1 MMLLLNI
8 LISLTIGLYA
18 SHLFFNKSKT
28 MDVRFLVNLSM
39 PLGIGISTFIF
50 IVLNILGLPTLLTFG
65 LEIIA
70 VGYILYTH
78 YKKQQTQA
86 TRINYL
92 IEKFNLNQSVIQP
105 LLLLTV
111 VLYLYS
117 WAMDVSV
124 FYFESVQSPHGLWD
138 AWSCWNLISKFI
150 SRAPD
155 TWPQLL
161 HQMNAIDF
169 HPDYPL
175 LQRGFIAK
183 CWLLMGNETVWVP
196 ILSAFVFTFCTIGLL
211 SSAVGIFNS
220 KTDGLIAGLIMLC
233 TPFFMVMGYS
243 QYADNT
249 VGYFYLATVIL
260 LTFARKSKTTN
271 TRLLIVAG
279 ITAGMAAWSKNEGLL
294 FIVCL
299 FTSQA
304 VLVLFKKDYRTLLNE
319 MKYLLLGMLPFLL
332 IIAYQKFIIAPP
344 NQIISA
350 QGEATFDKLADISR
364 YKIVFDW
371 FVEQFSTFGKW
382 AINPWWFILGGLLLR
397 GVSVKENNYSFV
409 SNIILLSLMITGFF
423 FVEIITPHG
432 LSYYLSTSVHRL
444 FFQLFPTF
452 LFIYF
457 LAISGKKS
465 DYHIG
470 TLFLKKK
477 EKK

>member
-1 MMLLLNI
+1 MIFILNI
-8 LISLTIGLYA
+8 LLSLTLGLYV

-28 MDVRFLVNLSM
+28 MDVRFLINLSM
-39 PLGIGISTFIF
+39 PLGMGISTFVF
-50 IVLNILGLPTLLTFG
+50 IVLNILGLSTFLTFG
-65 LEIIA
+65 IEIIA
-70 VGYILYTH
+70 VGYILFSH
-78 YKKQQTQA
+78 YKKQQVQA
-86 TRINYL
+86 TRINY
-92 IEKFNLNQSVIQP
+92 ITEKFNLNQSIIQP

-111 VLYLYS
+111 VFYLYS
-117 WAMDVSV
+117 WAMSVGV
-124 FYFESVQSPHGLWD
+124 FYFESVKSPHGLWD

-155 TWPQLL
+155 SWPQLL

-183 CWLLMGNETVWVP
+183 AWILLGNESVWIP
-196 ILSAFVFTFCTIGLL
+196 IFSAFVFTFCTIGLL
-211 SSAVGIFNS
+211 SSAVGVFNS

-260 LTFARKSKTTN
+260 LTFARKGKTTN
-271 TRLLIVAG
+271 THLLIAAG
-279 ITAGMAAWSKNEGLL
+279 VTAGMAAWSKNEGLL

-299 FTSQA
+299 FTSQ
-304 VLVLFKKDYRTLLNE
+304 LVLMRFNDYQKLLNE

-350 QGEATFDKLADISR
+350 QGEATFDKLADIER

-371 FVEQFSTFGKW
+371 FVLQFSTFGKW

-397 GVSVKENNYSFV
+397 GISIKDNNYSFLP
-409 SNIILLSLMITGFF
+409 NIILLSLMLIGFF

-452 LFIYF
+452 LFVYF
-457 LAISGKKS
+457 VAINGNKP
-465 DYHIG
+465 DYDI
-470 TLFLKKK
+470 LSFLKNKK

>member
-1 MMLLLNI
+1 MIFILNI
-8 LISLTIGLYA
+8 VLSLTLGLYA

-28 MDVRFLVNLSM
+28 MDLRFLVNLSM

-50 IVLNILGLPTLLTFG
+50 IVLNILGFPTFLTFC

-70 VGYILYTH
+70 IGYILFKH
-78 YKKQQTQA
+78 YKKQQVQT
-86 TRINYL
+86 TSINYL

-105 LLLLTV
+105 ILLLTV
-111 VLYLYS
+111 ILYLYS
-117 WAMDVSV
+117 WAMNAGI
-124 FYFESVQSPHGLWD
+124 FYFESVQNPHGLWD

-155 TWPQLL
+155 IWPQLL

-183 CWLLMGNETVWVP
+183 CWLLLGNESVWVP
-196 ILSAFVFTFCTIGLL
+196 IFSAFVFTFCTIGLL
-211 SSAVGIFNS
+211 ASAVGIFNS

-249 VGYFYLATVIL
+249 VGYFYLATIIL
-260 LTFARKSKTTN
+260 LTFARKGRTTN
-271 TRLLIVAG
+271 TRLLIAAG

-299 FTSQA
+299 FTSQ
-304 VLVLFKKDYRTLLNE
+304 LVHVFFKDHRIVLNE
-319 MKYLLLGMLPFLL
+319 LKYLLLGILPFLV

-350 QGEATFDKLADISR
+350 QGEATFDKLADVSR
-364 YKIVFDW
+364 YKIVFAY

-382 AINPWWFILGGLLLR
+382 AINPWWFILAGVLLR
-397 GVSVKENNYSFV
+397 GGINVKENNYSFL
-409 SNIILLSLMITGFF
+409 SNIILVSMMVIGFF

-457 LAISGKKS
+457 VAINGKQAKFRFPFISQTKS
-465 DYHIG
+465 AN
-470 TLFLKKK
+470 T
-477 EKK
+477 